1 VPNLRALRPTR
12 IESILAAVLLCLA
25 LAEALFSDEQPAP
38 TAVRLLAAV
47 IPPIAVAFSRTWPE
61 GAAGAVVGAFALDS
75 LQQSGSGTLGA
86 GFALLA
92 IAFGL
97 AAWSRQP
104 WPWLF
109 ALVVAGTMRDLRTVG
124 YDATDVVI
132 DWVFV
137 GFTVWIGRV
146 LHRRTIQSDQ
156 LTNRLQLADVEREA
170 RTKEAVARERALVA
184 RELHDIVAHSVS
196 LMVVQAG
203 TARPIAQR
211 VDHELADV
219 LETIEDTGREALT
232 ELRRL
237 LHVLRS
243 EDKPDLQ
250 PVPDLSRLDDLIDGV
265 RGAGVDIRATL
276 SPPPDVPP
284 GVALC
289 VYRTVQEGL
298 TNAMRYAD
306 GSPVDV
312 DVAGDTRTLRV
323 RVHDRGGT
331 AASAELGT
339 GTGLVG
345 LRERVLLCG
354 GRVSAGPAGSG
365 YLLEVTLPM
374 SDEGLPVEPDPHRL
388 TGHDND

>member
-1 VPNLRALRPTR
+1 VTDVRALRPTK
-12 IESILAAVLLCLA
+12 IESILATVLLCLA
-25 LAEALFSDEQPAP
+25 LLEALFSDEQPAP

-47 IPPIAVAFSRTWPE
+47 VPPVAVAFSRTWPE
-61 GAAGAVVGAFALDS
+61 GAAGALLCVFALDS
-75 LQQSGSGTLGA
+75 LQQSASGTLGA
-86 GFALLA
+86 GFAWLA

-97 AAWSRQP
+97 AAWSRT
-104 WPWLF
+104 PWLWLV
-109 ALVVAGTMRDLRTVG
+109 ALVVAATMRDLRTVG
-124 YDATDVVI
+124 DDATDVVI

-137 GFTVWIGRV
+137 GFTIWIGRIV
-146 LHRRTIQSDQ
+146 HRRTVQSDQ
-156 LTNRLQLADVEREA
+156 LATRLQLADLERDA

-211 VDHELADV
+211 VDRELADV
-219 LETIEDTGREALT
+219 LETIERTGREALT

-243 EDKPDLQ
+243 DEAPDLQ

-265 RGAGVDIRATL
+265 RRAGVDVRATL
-276 SPPPDVPP
+276 FPPPNVPA

-289 VYRTVQEGL
+289 VYRTLQEGL

-306 GSPVDV
+306 GSQIDV
-312 DVAGDTRTLRV
+312 DVRGDRRTLLV
-323 RVHDRGGT
+323 RVHDHGGT
-331 AASAELGT
+331 ASSGELG
-339 GTGLVG
+339 GGSGLVG

-354 GRVSAGPAGSG
+354 GHVSAGPDRSG

-388 TGHDND
+388 EGNQDD